1 MWIKSQDEMKM
12 VKCTDFS
19 YRYSRK
25 SNQYEVS
32 VNGKIMGYYNTLE
45 DARNVF
51 RSIENNIIDG
61 QFMFF
66 MPCGE
71 L

>member
-1 MWIKSQDEMKM
+1 MWIESQDKMKM

-25 SNQYEVS
+25 SNQYEVL

-51 RSIENNIIDG
+51 HSIENNIIDG

>member
-12 VKCTDFS
+12 VKCNNFS
-19 YRYSRK
+19 YRYSTEA
-25 SNQYEVS
+25 NQYEVL
-32 VNGKIMGYYNTLE
+32 VNGKIMGYYRTLE

-51 RSIENNIIDG
+51 CSIENNIIDG
-61 QFMFF
+61 QFIFF
-66 MPCGE
+66 MPRDA

>member
-12 VKCTDFS
+12 VKCNNFS
-19 YRYSRK
+19 YRYSTTA
-25 SNQYEVS
+25 NQYEVL
-32 VNGKIMGYYNTLE
+32 VNDKIMGYYRTLE

-51 RSIENNIIDG
+51 CSIENNIIDG
-61 QFMFF
+61 QFIFF
-66 MPCGE
+66 MPRDA

>member
-12 VKCTDFS
+12 VKCNNFS
-19 YRYSRK
+19 YRYSITA
-25 SNQYEVS
+25 NQYEVL
-32 VNGKIMGYYNTLE
+32 VNGKIMGYYRTLE

-51 RSIENNIIDG
+51 CSIENNIIDG
-61 QFMFF
+61 QFIFF
-66 MPCGE
+66 MPRDV